1 MNKKEIIESSG
12 ITKHLSFSENE
23 IQQVRDY
30 LIRNRLDENSA
41 KHVCKAIEEIR
52 G

>member
-1 MNKKEIIESSG
+1 MNKKEIIGSS
-12 ITKHLSFSENE
+12 IAKHLSFSEKE

-30 LIRNRLDENSA
+30 LIRNKLDENSA
-41 KHVCKAIEEIR
+41 KHVCEAIVKIR